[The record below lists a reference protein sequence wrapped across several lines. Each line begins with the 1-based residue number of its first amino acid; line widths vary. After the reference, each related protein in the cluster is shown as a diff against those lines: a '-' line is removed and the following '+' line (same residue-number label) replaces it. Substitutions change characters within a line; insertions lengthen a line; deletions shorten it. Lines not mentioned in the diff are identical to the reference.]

1 MVIMGRETI
10 ILWVFLLAL
19 CIPISLG
26 ATLHGN
32 VYDYTLDIVKN
43 AIVQVD
49 SVPEQTYVAKD
60 GTYSFTLNLGD
71 YTIKAAYQDRDNKY
85 TFEQNITILD
95 EGDYVFDI
103 ILFPDI
109 DNELMDEETDIPNI
123 YGDELSIYWWQI
135 IILVVI
141 ILAVVLVIIFS
152 KKKKKNIDI
161 EEDKADEV
169 LAFIKK
175 QGGRVTQ
182 KDIRKEF
189 PVSEAKVSLV
199 ITELE
204 DKSLLKKIK
213 RGRGNIVILER
224 K

>member
-189 PVSEAKVSLV
+189 PVSEAKISLV

-204 DKSLLKKIK
+204 DKKLVKRIK
-213 RGRGNIVILER
+213 RGRGNVIILN